1 MTLFEAVKQAQLRFD
16 AISDSARLDAECLLA
31 FVLDKPMV
39 YLRTWPD
46 NPLEPNLETQ
56 FARLVERRA
65 GGEPIAYIVGQ
76 KQFWSL
82 DLSVNNNT
90 LIPRPETELLVEQVL
105 KLNSKKTFRSIL
117 ELGTGTGAI
126 AIAISSELSKLQQ
139 PCVLTATDVSKK
151 ALEVAQVNA
160 CKHHQVINFLQSDW
174 FESLPAQKFDLIISN
189 PPYVEAGDPHLQTGG
204 VQFEP
209 DIALASGKDGLDAIR
224 MIIRQSAQRLNPEGY
239 LILEHGFD
247 QAVKVRRLLDDY
259 GYQNTHTCQ
268 DIANNDRITISKYM

>member
-76 KQFWSL
+76 IQFWSL

-90 LIPRPETELLVEQVL
+90 LIPRPDTELLVEQVL
-105 KLNSKKTFRSIL
+105 KLNSKKTFHSIL

-139 PCVLTATDVSKK
+139 TCVLTATDVSKK
-151 ALEVAQVNA
+151 ALEIAQVNA
-160 CKHHQVINFLQSDW
+160 SKHHQAINFIQSDW
-174 FESLPAQKFDLIISN
+174 FESLPTKKFDLIISN
-189 PPYVEAGDPHLQTGG
+189 PPYVEADDPHLQTGD

-209 DIALASGKDGLDAIR
+209 NIALASGKDGLDAIR
-224 MIIRQSAQRLNPEGY
+224 IIIRQSAQRLNSGGY

-259 GYQNTHTCQ
+259 GYQNAHTCQ
-268 DIANNDRITISKYM
+268 DIANNDRITISEYI